1 MRRGAVD
8 RTVTVTRRVVVAK
21 AKTRSIAEAPTDR
34 WMTRDDLNLMF
45 KPPTPFDA
53 CLTVSAN

>member
-1 MRRGAVD
+1 M
-8 RTVTVTRRVVVAK
+8 AK

-34 WMTRDDLNLMF
+34 WMTRDDLNLTF